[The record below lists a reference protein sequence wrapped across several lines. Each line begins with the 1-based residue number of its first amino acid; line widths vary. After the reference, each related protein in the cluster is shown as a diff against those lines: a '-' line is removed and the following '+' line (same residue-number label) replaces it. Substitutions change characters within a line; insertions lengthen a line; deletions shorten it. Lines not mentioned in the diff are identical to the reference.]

1 MEYRIKDVQ
10 LECTNDESFKIGGY
24 INVTE
29 RESEMLYSKKRNRW
43 FKEVM
48 KRGVFDSAIRAAE
61 NIPLLFQ
68 HDWNKQLASTSS
80 GTLELREDQIGLR
93 FECRIEDKD
102 VYEKVKSG
110 KVNSCS
116 FGFRALEEK
125 IEPINEKLERRFV
138 SKVELLEVS
147 LVDSPAY
154 VGSLCET
161 RAYEDELEALETK
174 TEEETVEEIPAVEIT
189 NEETTEVVDE
199 PREETAEESDEVTS
213 DEDRSF
219 EDAHGMVEE
228 VSVESSNPNEEL
240 KELVSSLIE
249 EKLAAVKQ
257 AEEQE
262 ENLTEYIDEVKA
274 EHQEVERDLERASM
288 RLNADV
294 IKLRLE
300 LLKLKNLKD
309 GI

>member
-48 KRGVFDSAIRAAE
+48 KRGVFDSAIRTAE

-68 HDWNKQLASTSS
+68 HDWNKQLASTAS

-199 PREETAEESDEVTS
+199 PIEETAEESDEVTS

-228 VSVESSNPNEEL
+228 VSVEPSNPNEEL